1 MPDITLCSMV
11 YDNNQYLFLQE
22 KVCRKLAQFD
32 YNRLIIDCN
41 VNQKDSNSLQG
52 LPNTEIVDGQWI
64 NNYSGSQAHG
74 IAVNEMLDYVNTKYC
89 IILDLDVL
97 PLCKKWDA
105 EVIEELNSGIDIVG
119 VPYNPLHEGR
129 RILNIP
135 TVFFMAF
142 RTDKIKRAKL
152 EWRTYPP
159 FVRLRMYWLYRKL
172 NRYIFKTN
180 SPKFFDFEMGHLAL
194 SKIKFKRMKVRNFDM
209 VQPWD
214 SKSKLN
220 FDTSYLPVDKSKID
234 PLSDIYPEEWHFNGK
249 PFLTHQRKSR
259 KSAESYNRII
269 SANWF
274 EIVRNYIID
283 NYKIDIDE
291 I

>member
-1 MPDITLCSMV
+1 
-11 YDNNQYLFLQE
+11 
-22 KVCRKLAQFD
+22 
-32 YNRLIIDCN
+32 
-41 VNQKDSNSLQG
+41 
-52 LPNTEIVDGQWI
+52 

-74 IAVNEMLDYVNTKYC
+74 IAVNKMLDYVNTKYC

-135 TVFFMAF
+135 TAFFMAF

-159 FVRLRMYWLYRKL
+159 FVRLRMYWFYRKL

-180 SPKFFDFEMGHLAL
+180 SPKLFDFEMGHLAL
-194 SKIKFKRMKVRNFDM
+194 TKIKLKRMKVRNFDM

-234 PLSDIYPEEWHFNGK
+234 PLNDIYPEEWHFNGK

-259 KSAESYNRII
+259 KSAKSYNRII

-274 EIVRNYIID
+274 DIVRNYLID